1 MAVAATIFTCS
12 CQRHSRGLCN
22 LDSDGRRAILHCLE
36 DRAKGAS
43 AKPPKR
49 AVISVTDLTC
59 GMQQCQ
65 AACMTNGGQAQQC
78 SCRTESLKALPSEC
92 PALNNTRGRNG
103 CQPRCPPC
111 ELPRWRQGMRQ
122 RHCSTTCCAA
132 SAAGLRCRPAQ
143 AAACHACANTAVN
156 GYCPTLQCRMQHDS
170 LAITANC
177 PPSHQTSVQCCPTY
191 ACLHPLETRS
201 GGEELL
207 RSDADM

>member
-1 MAVAATIFTCS
+1 MQLPAAQ
-12 CQRHSRGLCN
+12 QRALQPN
-22 LDSDGRRAILHCLE
+22 LDSDGRRAVLHCLE

-49 AVISVTDLTC
+49 AVISITDLTC

-78 SCRTESLKALPSEC
+78 SCGTESLKALPSEC

-122 RHCSTTCCAA
+122 RHRSTTCCAA

-156 GYCPTLQCRMQHDS
+156 GYYPTLQCRMRHDS

-177 PPSHQTSVQCCPTY
+177 PPSHQTPCERAVLSHICVSSP
-191 ACLHPLETRS
+191 
-201 GGEELL
+201 GGDQV
-207 RSDADM
+207 RRRGVAAQRRRHAG